1 MSLTSIAVP
10 TVSSNVLGNQLAPQK
25 GADPTARQTQT
36 VLPSQNTQ
44 AVVTQLSSGPR
55 TASSG
60 DAKKVDSSFEGERSS
75 GESKGKKEKEG
86 RKSITIV
93 A

>member
-10 TVSSNVLGNQLAPQK
+10 TVSSNVLGNQLAPQR
-25 GADPTARQTQT
+25 GADPTVRQNQA

-60 DAKKVDSSFEGERSS
+60 DAKKVDSSFEGEKYNSEGS
-75 GESKGKKEKEG
+75 PKKEKEG
-86 RKSITIV
+86 RKSITLV